1 MKKNIMYKKIVLFS
15 FLSLSPL
22 TIAATTISCGS
33 SDNNQEPGDN
43 NQKPI
48 VTNELQKLL
57 EEDKIK
63 ISPNSLGIPK
73 TYFNDCLNNDLER
86 QKFFYIQKNDLN
98 LNLKLEVL
106 SQGFLIEDSDI
117 TARLKLTNLDNS
129 EVYE

>member
-33 SDNNQEPGDN
+33 SDNNQKPGDNNQEPGDN

-73 TYFNDCLNNDLER
+73 TYFKDCLNNDLER
-86 QKFFYIQKNDLN
+86 QKFF
-98 LNLKLEVL
+98 
-106 SQGFLIEDSDI
+106 
-117 TARLKLTNLDNS
+117 
-129 EVYE
+129 

>member
-1 MKKNIMYKKIVLFS
+1 MYKKIVLFS

-73 TYFNDCLNNDLER
+73 TYFKDCLNVLCLSVFLSCFSYYSYEV
-86 QKFFYIQKNDLN
+86 QMLN
-98 LNLKLEVL
+98 K
-106 SQGFLIEDSDI
+106 
-117 TARLKLTNLDNS
+117 
-129 EVYE
+129 

>member
-33 SDNNQEPGDN
+33 SDNNQ
-43 NQKPI
+43 KPI

-63 ISPNSLGIPK
+63 ISANSLGIPK

-86 QKFFYIQKNDLN
+86 QKFFYIQKNDHKHQLRLHN
-98 LNLKLEVL
+98 GDLPVQFYI
-106 SQGFLIEDSDI
+106 SVHFLMS
-117 TARLKLTNLDNS
+117 
-129 EVYE
+129 